1 MCYSVGV
8 AKMKRKLK
16 PTKRYNAS
24 VYLTPGEREL
34 IRAAAQA
41 DGRAFSEFIRHAVLT
56 IARRR
61 IPTPPPPQQETRP

>member
-1 MCYSVGV
+1 MP
-8 AKMKRKLK
+8 KKKRK
-16 PTKRYNAS
+16 PDRRYNAS
-24 VYLTPGEREL
+24 VYLTDQEREL

-61 IPTPPPPQQETRP
+61 IPTPPQERADGQANN

>member
-1 MCYSVGV
+1 MP
-8 AKMKRKLK
+8 KKKRK
-16 PTKRYNAS
+16 PDRRYNAS
-24 VYLTPGEREL
+24 VYLTDQEREL

-61 IPTPPPPQQETRP
+61 VPTPPQQETT

>member
-1 MCYSVGV
+1 MP
-8 AKMKRKLK
+8 KKKRK
-16 PTKRYNAS
+16 PDRRYNAS
-24 VYLTPGEREL
+24 VYLTDQEREL

-61 IPTPPPPQQETRP
+61 VPTPPQESQP

>member
-1 MCYSVGV
+1 MP
-8 AKMKRKLK
+8 KKKRK
-16 PTKRYNAS
+16 PDRRYNAS
-24 VYLTPGEREL
+24 VYLTDQEREL

-61 IPTPPPPQQETRP
+61 VPTPPPPQEASHD

>member
-1 MCYSVGV
+1 MP
-8 AKMKRKLK
+8 KKKRK
-16 PTKRYNAS
+16 PDRRYNAS
-24 VYLTPGEREL
+24 VYLTDQEREL

-61 IPTPPPPQQETRP
+61 IPTPGNKTIDGQADE

>member
-1 MCYSVGV
+1 MP
-8 AKMKRKLK
+8 KKKRK
-16 PTKRYNAS
+16 PDRRYNAS
-24 VYLTPGEREL
+24 VYLTDQEREL

-61 IPTPPPPQQETRP
+61 IPTPPQETSHDAR

>member
-1 MCYSVGV
+1 MP
-8 AKMKRKLK
+8 KKKHK
-16 PTKRYNAS
+16 PDRRYNAS
-24 VYLTPGEREL
+24 VYLTDQEREL

-61 IPTPPPPQQETRP
+61 IPTPPPPQEASRD

>member
-1 MCYSVGV
+1 MP
-8 AKMKRKLK
+8 KKKRK
-16 PTKRYNAS
+16 PDRRYNAS
-24 VYLTPGEREL
+24 VYLTDQEREL

-61 IPTPPPPQQETRP
+61 IPTPPPPQEASHD